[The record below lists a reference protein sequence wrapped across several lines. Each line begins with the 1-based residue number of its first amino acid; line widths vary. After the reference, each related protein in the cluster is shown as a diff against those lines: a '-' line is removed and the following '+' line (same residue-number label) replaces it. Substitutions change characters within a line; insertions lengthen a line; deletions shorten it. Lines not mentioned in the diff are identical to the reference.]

1 MAEVLIAGGM
11 ASMSNAP
18 YLLPSARSGQRL
30 GHGQMIDHMFFD
42 GLQDAYDV
50 QLMGLHADRMAQRL
64 GFARASQD
72 A

>member
-1 MAEVLIAGGM
+1 
-11 ASMSNAP
+11 
-18 YLLPSARSGQRL
+18 
-30 GHGQMIDHMFFD
+30 MIDHMFFD